1 MKKKKVV
8 VAIGIF
14 AAAIGILCIAYT
26 GCRKEPESG
35 QEEAVQE
42 TVEVKTREEL
52 PKETKKEALEEQ
64 KEEPENRASDV
75 KEPEESAPAELATK
89 EQRKMVEEPAEKTDK
104 IEESAPA
111 PVKEPEP
118 TPAKEETQKPESVP
132 EMPPAAEA
140 PAPEPGF
147 DAEHEAILFA
157 RINESRGG
165 DLLEGTWVK
174 NKAREKAKA
183 QDGSGSGVLFGYN
196 TTGDVAHMAERLITS
211 YGSTIDMGWKS
222 FGCGVYQSGG
232 TYYYCVVFDT
242 MTD

>member
-1 MKKKKVV
+1 MKKKKVA

-14 AAAIGILCIAYT
+14 AAAIGILCMIYT
-26 GCRKEPESG
+26 GCRKEPEPG
-35 QEEAVQE
+35 QEEVLKE

-64 KEEPENRASDV
+64 KEEPENRALEE
-75 KEPEESAPAELATK
+75 KELEESEPAGSIK
-89 EQRKMVEEPAEKTDK
+89 MEQAKTVEEPEEKTDK
-104 IEESAPA
+104 KEEPA
-111 PVKEPEP
+111 PE
-118 TPAKEETQKPESVP
+118 PAKEEVPKKPESMP
-132 EMPPAAEA
+132 ETPPAAEA

-147 DAEHEAILFA
+147 DAEQEAILFA
-157 RINESRGG
+157 RINDNRGG
-165 DLLEGTWVK
+165 DLVEGTWAK

-196 TTGDVAHMAERLITS
+196 TTGDAAGIAEKLIAS
-211 YGSTIDMGWKS
+211 YGSTIGMGWKS